1 MTKIQYRR
9 TKKIA
14 YCVLGLITMLL
25 IGLISSF
32 FYIHKIQSKNSLS
45 QIKVEV
51 LDYDLIDK
59 TVELNIKNNEKEYS
73 RTIKLSEQKDSLPS
87 TKLYNGT
94 YLGKGTI
101 KTETGDLWVL
111 NRMEPYY
118 KKGKWAFERNQK
130 LLVLVDTR
138 GTATSTDDVV
148 VMVRTR

>member
-1 MTKIQYRR
+1 MTKFQYKR
-9 TKKIA
+9 TKKIT
-14 YCVLGLITMLL
+14 YCALGLITMLL
-25 IGLISSF
+25 IGLISSL
-32 FYIHKIQSKNSLS
+32 FYIHKIQNSLNK
-45 QIKVEV
+45 IKVEV
-51 LDYDLIDK
+51 LEYDLIDK

-73 RTIKLSEQKDSLPS
+73 KTIKLSEQKGTLPS

-94 YLGKGTI
+94 YQGKGTI

-148 VMVRTR
+148 VMVRTK